1 MKSDPLMR
9 SLGRPNREQV
19 VTTRS
24 DVLTTLEALDLSN
37 GEVFNDILAR
47 GAAGL
52 LKSTPKATA
61 DQLAETIYTRAL
73 GHRPTA
79 GEMAAARELIGSPP
93 TAEGLADLLWV
104 VFVLPEFQL
113 IR

>member
-1 MKSDPLMR
+1 MR

-24 DVLTTLEALDLSN
+24 DVLTTLRGPRPVQRPGLQRHP
-37 GEVFNDILAR
+37 GPRRGRPAR
-47 GAAGL
+47 NRCRRPRPTSWPTRFTCGRWAIGR
-52 LKSTPKATA
+52 TA
-61 DQLAETIYTRAL
+61 DEL
-73 GHRPTA
+73 
-79 GEMAAARELIGSPP
+79 AAARELVGSPP
-93 TAEGLADLLWV
+93 TPEGLADLLWV

>member
-1 MKSDPLMR
+1 MR

-24 DVLTTLEALDLSN
+24 DILTTLEALDLSN
-37 GEVFNDILAR
+37 GEVFNGILAR

-52 LKSTPKATA
+52 LGTKPRAKADGLATTIYLKALGRRPKA
-61 DQLAETIYTRAL
+61 DEL
-73 GHRPTA
+73 
-79 GEMAAARELIGSPP
+79 AAARELVGSPP
-93 TAEGLADLLWV
+93 TPEGLADLLWV
-104 VFVLPEFQL
+104 VFMLPEFQL